1 MTKENDNGNL
11 LDFTAYKMRSIVED
25 LAKQG
30 RSDYADAVQ
39 DALDAYLL
47 GQVDIGFID
56 GWPYVLENTEDI
68 SL

>member
-1 MTKENDNGNL
+1 MGEHNNVA
-11 LDFTAYKMRSIVED
+11 DFVVYKMRSIVED
-25 LAKQG
+25 LAKLG
-30 RSDYADAVQ
+30 RSDYANAVQ